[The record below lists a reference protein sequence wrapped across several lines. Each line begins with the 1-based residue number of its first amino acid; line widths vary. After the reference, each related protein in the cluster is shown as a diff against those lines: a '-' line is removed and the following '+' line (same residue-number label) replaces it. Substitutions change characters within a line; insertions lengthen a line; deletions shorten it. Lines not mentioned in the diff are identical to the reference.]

1 MVAVLMVTALIIA
14 VLMHTLCVIFAP
26 QPLALHRA
34 QPVAR
39 VHIFCRCRRKTPG
52 PALASKQSI
61 EDNGRVLEMNEPQVW
76 TLIGVFAAASFGMST
91 VVSTLF
97 VRVIRSEIGGL
108 RGELRGEI
116 GGLRGEIGGLRGE
129 MNARFEAVDR
139 RFDYLDRDVQALTK
153 HVFGRPD

>member
-1 MVAVLMVTALIIA
+1 MT
-14 VLMHTLCVIFAP
+14 
-26 QPLALHRA
+26 
-34 QPVAR
+34 
-39 VHIFCRCRRKTPG
+39 
-52 PALASKQSI
+52 
-61 EDNGRVLEMNEPQVW
+61 EPQVW
-76 TLIGVFAAASFGMST
+76 TLIGVFAAAVFGMIT

-97 VRVIRSEIGGL
+97 VRVIRS
-108 RGELRGEI
+108 EI